1 MADKSSYMWNVER
14 HFSEMLSLPIEF
26 LHESLIWDA
35 GHRLE
40 LVHDDV
46 ENDNCKCR
54 ACPYPCPHLHIKA
67 LTRPG
72 AAAIAPG
79 ICLLGHILHGRG
91 GHISQSV
98 HMHISQCRRIRA
110 S

>member
-1 MADKSSYMWNVER
+1 MIKCQIISTQSNHPNSKLTFFKEDNHDKD
-14 HFSEMLSLPIEF
+14 IEDD
-26 LHESLIWDA
+26 IDD
-35 GHRLE
+35 
-40 LVHDDV
+40 DDV

-91 GHISQSV
+91 GHISHSV